1 MSTWT
6 VTLTG
11 RAYKQLKK
19 LPSAIQ
25 DLADAAIQDLEAKGP
40 KPMGWD
46 VRKTG
51 NNEYR
56 VRLTYR
62 YRMRYRVINE
72 QMLEI
77 EVFYLGHR
85 KDAYR

>member
-1 MSTWT
+1 
-6 VTLTG
+6 
-11 RAYKQLKK
+11 
-19 LPSAIQ
+19 
-25 DLADAAIQDLEAKGP
+25 
-40 KPMGWD
+40 MGWD
-46 VRKTG
+46 MRKTG

-62 YRMRYRVINE
+62 YRMRYRVTNE

>member
-1 MSTWT
+1 MTWT

-11 RAYKQLKK
+11 KAYKQLKK
-19 LPSAIQ
+19 LPTDIQ
-25 DLADAAIQDLEAKGP
+25 DLADAAVHNLEAEGP
-40 KPMGWD
+40 KPKGWD

-51 NNEYR
+51 EDEYR

-62 YRMRYRVINE
+62 YRMRYRVTSN
-72 QMLEI
+72 QALEI
-77 EVFYLGHR
+77 EVFYAGHR